1 MTTILGGLGLFFIGV
16 KLIGDNLKRMT
27 GKRFRSL
34 ARKTTNSPIMAAAL
48 GTLSGALTQSTSA
61 VTFIAA
67 GLVTAGL
74 VEPRKAMPLVIWSN
88 LGTAALVMAATLNI
102 HAFILSLLAVTGLCY
117 FMDLHKATQWRALL
131 GAMLGLGLLFLGLDL
146 MKSGTEPLR
155 AIAIVRDFVTFS
167 STSLFIAFL
176 IGALLTLVAQSSAT
190 VSVIAVTLVSTGIL
204 GMDQTVM
211 IIYGAG
217 VGSGLSVWFLA
228 SNLTGTPKRLIN
240 LQMVT
245 KMAGGLVL
253 VPLFLLEKASDIP
266 LVLDWVAALSP
277 DPARQAA
284 WIYLI
289 YQISATVSVTL
300 LSRPLATLIEKLQPP
315 NEEEALSRP
324 QFLQESALQS
334 PETTLDLVDRELARM
349 VFHLIAALDN
359 LRLDMAH
366 RDDLSHHS
374 LLLTA
379 TQSLGEEIQ
388 GFLADLTDQDPP
400 REAME
405 GAVIAQNRVSLLLD
419 LRDTI
424 EEMIQAVEKEDQIAP
439 EVAPLAHALLESLH
453 LTLGLLAEEIVLRDP
468 EGLDTLVA
476 MTADRSDMMERTR
489 RSLIHRSR
497 QLDLSAQ
504 ELLFATTAQFERA
517 QWLIHRCARLTR
529 GRDDAP
535 PIAVPSGP

>member
-1 MTTILGGLGLFFIGV
+1 MDPVATILGGLGLFFIGV

-27 GKRFRSL
+27 GKRFRAL
-34 ARKTTNSPIMAAAL
+34 ARKTTNSPILAAGL

-61 VTFIAA
+61 VTFIAT

-102 HAFILSLLAVTGLCY
+102 HAFILSLLAATGLCY

-155 AIAIVRDFVTFS
+155 TIAIVRDFVTFS

-228 SNLTGTPKRLIN
+228 SNLSGTPKRLVN

-245 KMAGGLVL
+245 KMAGAVVL
-253 VPLFLLEKASDIP
+253 IPLFLVEKTWGTP
-266 LVLDWVAALSP
+266 LVLEWVAGLTAE
-277 DPARQAA
+277 PARQAA

-289 YQISATVSVTL
+289 YQIAATVTVTL
-300 LSRPLATLIEKLQPP
+300 LSRPLAALIERLQPP
-315 NEEEALSRP
+315 GEEETLSRP
-324 QFLQESALQS
+324 QYLEESALDS
-334 PETTLDLVDRELARM
+334 PETAIDLVDREQARM
-349 VFHLIAALDN
+349 VSHMVAALNN
-359 LRLDMAH
+359 LRPDMAH
-366 RDDLSHHS
+366 LEDLPHHG

-379 TQSLGEEIQ
+379 TQALGEEIQ
-388 GFLADLTDQDPP
+388 GFLAELTDQEQS
-400 REAME
+400 RHILEA
-405 GAVIAQNRVSLLLD
+405 AVVAQNRVSLLLD

-424 EEMIQAVEKEDQIAP
+424 GEMIKAVEEEDQIAP
-439 EVAPLAHALLESLH
+439 EVAPLAHALMESLH
-453 LTLGLLAEEIVLRDP
+453 LTLEMLAEETVSGDP
-468 EGLDTLVA
+468 MSLDTLVA
-476 MTADRSDMMERTR
+476 LTGDRSDMMERTR
-489 RSLIHRSR
+489 RSLIQSSR
-497 QLDLSAQ
+497 QLDQSAQ

-529 GRDDAP
+529 RRND
-535 PIAVPSGP
+535 I